1 MVASVDVLVGADEF
15 ANGMELHKLD
25 ELDVS
30 DVLGALDVPTRIT
43 GSAGGLGAADVPSGH
58 PTSYFDIVAAALRRT
73 DSTMKASNAH
83 TRARQRISH
92 GVASCR
98 IVFEWTTF
106 RNPPNVIKTVH

>member
-1 MVASVDVLVGADEF
+1 MVAGVDVLVGADEF

-30 DVLGALDVPTRIT
+30 GVLGARDVPTRVT
-43 GSAGGLGAADVPSGH
+43 GSARGLGAADVPSGY
-58 PTSYFDIVAAALRRT
+58 PTSYFDMVAATLRRT

-106 RNPPNVIKTVH
+106 RNPPNVIETAH